1 MSEKSTSHSQ
11 HHEPSENL
19 MTLVALFQDVDPAA
33 EGIGKLHEIGIGN
46 NNINVQSGIPFK
58 GAILGRPAAKT
69 NVPRIGMVGAGLGMC
84 LGLFFL
90 QGTPA
95 LYPLHVGG
103 QPLFPV
109 PPTLIITFEMTMLG
123 LMGFSFLG
131 TFLESR
137 FPCYDAMEYAPEVT
151 DGKIA
156 VFFRCSSEI
165 KEKASE
171 VLTAA
176 GAEVVRTVEA
186 KQL

>member
-1 MSEKSTSHSQ
+1 M
-11 HHEPSENL
+11 SENL
-19 MTLVALFQDVDPAA
+19 TLVALFKDVDPAA
-33 EGIGKLHEIGIGN
+33 NGIGELQQMGIDN
-46 NNINVQSGIPFK
+46 NNINVQSGIPIK

-123 LMGFSFLG
+123 LMGFSFIG

-156 VFFRCSSEI
+156 VFFRCSAELQSQ
-165 KEKASE
+165 ATQA
-171 VLTAA
+171 LTAA
-176 GAEVVRTVEA
+176 GAEAVRIVEA